1 MGYRYVILGAGRQ
14 GTACAYDLCAYGDAR
29 EIILADTQ
37 ADFAE
42 KAIDRLRSIIPSNS
56 STVLSSSSVSA
67 EDQTTMVSIFKNADA
82 VLSAVPY
89 CLNVQVVR
97 AAIAAG
103 ASMCDLGGDTPTVLE
118 ERKLDGEAQKA
129 GVRILP
135 DCGLAPGINNLLAVQ
150 GMEMLDETDS
160 VQMWC
165 GGLPETPIPPL
176 GYRLSFNLEGLL
188 NNYFG
193 KAFVLRDGQTTQIS
207 SFTELEE
214 IEFGSPLGKC
224 EAFVTAGA
232 TSTCPWSFE
241 GKINRYEYKTVRY
254 PGHYDKIRFLR
265 ELGLLDTRPLKVKG
279 KDITPRDVFV
289 TVLGNQMASRETPDL
304 VVLRVICKGKQSGKP
319 ATAVLEMMD
328 FYDQTTG
335 FSAMERTTGYTA
347 SIIMIMM
354 AKGEIQE
361 TGVLA
366 LETAVPSRRFI
377 EEINRRGII
386 IRDSLQTLE
395 PD

>member
-14 GTACAYDLCAYGDAR
+14 GTACAYDLFNHGDAR
-29 EIILADTQ
+29 EITLADTQ
-37 ADFAE
+37 ADFAK
-42 KAIDRLRSIIPSNS
+42 KAVNRLQSILPSNS
-56 STVLSSSSVSA
+56 STVLTSSAVSA
-67 EDQTTMVSIFKNADA
+67 EDHTTMVSLFKNADA

-89 CLNVQVVR
+89 YLNTQVAR

-103 ASMCDLGGDTPTVLE
+103 ASMCDLGGDTPTVLD
-118 ERKLDGEAQKA
+118 ERKLDEEAKKA
-129 GVRILP
+129 GVRIIP
-135 DCGLAPGINNLLAVQ
+135 DSGLAPGMNNLLAVQ
-150 GMEMLDETDS
+150 GMQMLDETDS

-176 GYRLSFNLEGLL
+176 GYRLSFHLEGLL

-193 KAFVLRDGQTTQIS
+193 KAFVLRDGQATPIS

-214 IEFGSPLGKC
+214 IEFGPPLGKC

-232 TSTCPWSFE
+232 TSPCPWSFE
-241 GKINRYEYKTVRY
+241 GKINRYDYKTVRY

-304 VVLRVICKGKQSGKP
+304 VV
-319 ATAVLEMMD
+319 
-328 FYDQTTG
+328 
-335 FSAMERTTGYTA
+335 
-347 SIIMIMM
+347 
-354 AKGEIQE
+354 
-361 TGVLA
+361 
-366 LETAVPSRRFI
+366 
-377 EEINRRGII
+377 
-386 IRDSLQTLE
+386 
-395 PD
+395 